1 MTDFLVVELDIN
13 ILENRYLKLKSN
25 HLSE

>member
-13 ILENRYLKLKSN
+13 IQENRYLKLKSN